1 MTWTLASDWSRE
13 TGPAEPR
20 SGTINW
26 FKSSHELLVT
36 LQSNYFLDPGYYKQ
50 SSLQNTKTR
59 FKYELSQ
66 LLAISPNWSARVIIV
81 LPCLVTYTEIFN
93 VDNWLKNHFFFFSVR
108 SLSEDELL
116 LLSPEE
122 LCKDRLSE
130 EYFRLKAD
138 YDGGDCRDVV
148 R

>member
-1 MTWTLASDWSRE
+1 M
-13 TGPAEPR
+13 
-20 SGTINW
+20 
-26 FKSSHELLVT
+26 KSVR
-36 LQSNYFLDPGYYKQ
+36 
-50 SSLQNTKTR
+50 TKT
-59 FKYELSQ
+59 
-66 LLAISPNWSARVIIV
+66 
-81 LPCLVTYTEIFN
+81 
-93 VDNWLKNHFFFFSVR
+93 FFTTFFSVR

-148 R
+148 RYVPLYHVQNKSPSGRFD

>member
-1 MTWTLASDWSRE
+1 MDRLIDKWLR
-13 TGPAEPR
+13 
-20 SGTINW
+20 
-26 FKSSHELLVT
+26 
-36 LQSNYFLDPGYYKQ
+36 YFP
-50 SSLQNTKTR
+50 
-59 FKYELSQ
+59 
-66 LLAISPNWSARVIIV
+66 I
-81 LPCLVTYTEIFN
+81 
-93 VDNWLKNHFFFFSVR
+93 SVR
-108 SLSEDELL
+108 GLSEDELL

>member
-1 MTWTLASDWSRE
+1 MSQWS
-13 TGPAEPR
+13 
-20 SGTINW
+20 
-26 FKSSHELLVT
+26 LLIAK
-36 LQSNYFLDPGYYKQ
+36 LRYFP
-50 SSLQNTKTR
+50 
-59 FKYELSQ
+59 
-66 LLAISPNWSARVIIV
+66 I
-81 LPCLVTYTEIFN
+81 
-93 VDNWLKNHFFFFSVR
+93 SVR
-108 SLSEDELL
+108 GLSEDELL

>member
-1 MTWTLASDWSRE
+1 MESMVHLIDKRL
-13 TGPAEPR
+13 R
-20 SGTINW
+20 
-26 FKSSHELLVT
+26 
-36 LQSNYFLDPGYYKQ
+36 YFP
-50 SSLQNTKTR
+50 
-59 FKYELSQ
+59 
-66 LLAISPNWSARVIIV
+66 I
-81 LPCLVTYTEIFN
+81 
-93 VDNWLKNHFFFFSVR
+93 SVR
-108 SLSEDELL
+108 GLSEDELL

>member
-1 MTWTLASDWSRE
+1 MELNIYNSFLNN
-13 TGPAEPR
+13 
-20 SGTINW
+20 I
-26 FKSSHELLVT
+26 FKFDKK
-36 LQSNYFLDPGYYKQ
+36 N
-50 SSLQNTKTR
+50 
-59 FKYELSQ
+59 
-66 LLAISPNWSARVIIV
+66 V
-81 LPCLVTYTEIFN
+81 LCHMI
-93 VDNWLKNHFFFFSVR
+93 DKWLKRYFPISVR
-108 SLSEDELL
+108 GLSEDELL

>member
-1 MTWTLASDWSRE
+1 MID
-13 TGPAEPR
+13 
-20 SGTINW
+20 
-26 FKSSHELLVT
+26 K
-36 LQSNYFLDPGYYKQ
+36 
-50 SSLQNTKTR
+50 
-59 FKYELSQ
+59 
-66 LLAISPNWSARVIIV
+66 
-81 LPCLVTYTEIFN
+81 
-93 VDNWLKNHFFFFSVR
+93 WLKRYFPISVR
-108 SLSEDELL
+108 GLSEDELL

>member
-1 MTWTLASDWSRE
+1 MVHLIAKWLR
-13 TGPAEPR
+13 
-20 SGTINW
+20 
-26 FKSSHELLVT
+26 
-36 LQSNYFLDPGYYKQ
+36 YFP
-50 SSLQNTKTR
+50 
-59 FKYELSQ
+59 
-66 LLAISPNWSARVIIV
+66 I
-81 LPCLVTYTEIFN
+81 
-93 VDNWLKNHFFFFSVR
+93 SVR
-108 SLSEDELL
+108 GLSEDELL

>member
-1 MTWTLASDWSRE
+1 MRYV
-13 TGPAEPR
+13 
-20 SGTINW
+20 N
-26 FKSSHELLVT
+26 
-36 LQSNYFLDPGYYKQ
+36 NCFL
-50 SSLQNTKTR
+50 
-59 FKYELSQ
+59 
-66 LLAISPNWSARVIIV
+66 
-81 LPCLVTYTEIFN
+81 
-93 VDNWLKNHFFFFSVR
+93 SVR

-148 R
+148 RYVQGRVRISSGYHRNVINLNLFIASEECYPSGQ

>member
-1 MTWTLASDWSRE
+1 MRYV
-13 TGPAEPR
+13 
-20 SGTINW
+20 N
-26 FKSSHELLVT
+26 
-36 LQSNYFLDPGYYKQ
+36 NCFL
-50 SSLQNTKTR
+50 
-59 FKYELSQ
+59 
-66 LLAISPNWSARVIIV
+66 
-81 LPCLVTYTEIFN
+81 
-93 VDNWLKNHFFFFSVR
+93 SVR

-148 R
+148 RYVQGCVRISSGYHRNVINFNLFIASEECYPSGQ

>member
-1 MTWTLASDWSRE
+1 M
-13 TGPAEPR
+13 
-20 SGTINW
+20 
-26 FKSSHELLVT
+26 KSVI
-36 LQSNYFLDPGYYKQ
+36 
-50 SSLQNTKTR
+50 TKT
-59 FKYELSQ
+59 FSY
-66 LLAISPNWSARVIIV
+66 
-81 LPCLVTYTEIFN
+81 
-93 VDNWLKNHFFFFSVR
+93 HFIFSVR

-148 R
+148 RYVTLYLVQYKSPSGQFD

>member
-1 MTWTLASDWSRE
+1 MQITWDKSGFIEFLVSD
-13 TGPAEPR
+13 
-20 SGTINW
+20 
-26 FKSSHELLVT
+26 
-36 LQSNYFLDPGYYKQ
+36 NYFL
-50 SSLQNTKTR
+50 
-59 FKYELSQ
+59 
-66 LLAISPNWSARVIIV
+66 
-81 LPCLVTYTEIFN
+81 
-93 VDNWLKNHFFFFSVR
+93 FSVK

>member
-1 MTWTLASDWSRE
+1 MDHLID
-13 TGPAEPR
+13 
-20 SGTINW
+20 
-26 FKSSHELLVT
+26 K
-36 LQSNYFLDPGYYKQ
+36 
-50 SSLQNTKTR
+50 
-59 FKYELSQ
+59 
-66 LLAISPNWSARVIIV
+66 
-81 LPCLVTYTEIFN
+81 
-93 VDNWLKNHFFFFSVR
+93 WLRHFPISVR
-108 SLSEDELL
+108 GLSEDELL

>member
-1 MTWTLASDWSRE
+1 MFGHHWLPNFSD
-13 TGPAEPR
+13 
-20 SGTINW
+20 
-26 FKSSHELLVT
+26 
-36 LQSNYFLDPGYYKQ
+36 NYFP
-50 SSLQNTKTR
+50 
-59 FKYELSQ
+59 
-66 LLAISPNWSARVIIV
+66 
-81 LPCLVTYTEIFN
+81 
-93 VDNWLKNHFFFFSVR
+93 FSVK